1 MNRATVKQRLGKHN
15 RRFGKAKCKDNGENN
30 DAGQK
35 RESVGKSLARAYMIQ
50 MEHINP
56 VENPKP

>member
-1 MNRATVKQRLGKHN
+1 MMLVRN
-15 RRFGKAKCKDNGENN
+15 EE
-30 DAGQK
+30 